1 MKNDINLNHELLSMC
16 DHRADNLRAMHP
28 PPHPLPRIMPK
39 VGCSA
44 EGFSY
49 DQGLNFIKGL
59 LRLDY

>member
-1 MKNDINLNHELLSMC
+1 MC

-28 PPHPLPRIMPK
+28 PPNPLPRIMPK

-49 DQGLNFIKGL
+49 DPEVKFH
-59 LRLDY
+59 

>member
-1 MKNDINLNHELLSMC
+1 MC
-16 DHRADNLRAMHP
+16 DHRADNLRAMHPP